1 MNSKTRAKRIVEGS
15 GAMRI
20 VDRLRSCWGFSP
32 NVDRNVALVDGF
44 LNGKTIAELA
54 QEHRLSKTRTRQ
66 IIEKADRVVGGGILT
81 KAEPSEAPPRSDF
94 MAAYRYVW
102 SLAETH
108 RLGSVAPHHFFK
120 ELQRA
125 GSLEQL
131 VDRIKRYPK
140 RAPLTSELIRLVWLK
155 EMGESPWSAMKRS
168 KITIVEPG
176 CAADH
181 PDRGLHC
188 QRALEPAVQELVESA
203 AAAGWTN
210 DEIAGALLEV
220 ARAHQG

>member
-1 MNSKTRAKRIVEGS
+1 
-15 GAMRI
+15 
-20 VDRLRSCWGFSP
+20 RLRACWGFNP

-44 LNGKTIAELA
+44 LNGKTVAELA

-66 IIEKADRVVGGGILT
+66 IIEKADRLVGGGILT

-131 VDRIKRYPK
+131 VDRIQRNPK
-140 RAPLTSELIRLVWLK
+140 RAPTIRELARLVYLNETGK
-155 EMGESPWSAMKRS
+155 SPWPAMKRS
-168 KITIVEPG
+168 KITIAQPG

-210 DEIAGALLEV
+210 DEIAYALHELM
-220 ARAHQG
+220 RTHQM

>member
-1 MNSKTRAKRIVEGS
+1 MT
-15 GAMRI
+15 I
-20 VDRLRSCWGFSP
+20 VDRLQACWGFSP

-44 LNGKTIAELA
+44 LNGKTIADLA

-66 IIEKADRVVGGGILT
+66 IIEKADRLVGGGIVT
-81 KAEPSEAPPRSDF
+81 KPEPSEAQPRSDF

-108 RLGSVAPHHFFK
+108 RLGIVAPHHFFK

-125 GSLEQL
+125 GSLERL

-155 EMGESPWSAMKRS
+155 ETGESPWPAMKRS
-168 KITIVEPG
+168 KITIAEPG
-176 CAADH
+176 CASDH

-210 DEIAGALLEV
+210 DEVAGALLEL
-220 ARAHQG
+220 ARAPQG